1 MKSPELQA
9 SSDQDGTLD
18 NAARGRARQATQE
31 AERRVHV
38 ARVQAQQ
45 ASDPAAGAEPEV
57 EGVAPMDAV
66 IGVEVLGMPGGAP
79 ADGGAGSIGSS
90 AGGSSSGATVHA
102 SSHGGMDGAG
112 GAFGGLDLLLD
123 GADERA
129 DETIIGSGD
138 RAHHLALKSSLVI
151 YPPLPLRPARTSLPP
166 LRPTSRAQC
175 QRRCGKA
182 GFCDPSSELGCGGEY
197 CGNRYE
203 PL

>member
-1 MKSPELQA
+1 VKPFELPVG
-9 SSDQDGTLD
+9 SDKDGTLD

-31 AERRVHV
+31 AERRAHA

-45 ASDPAAGAEPEV
+45 ASDPAAAEPEV

-66 IGVEVLGMPGGAP
+66 IGVEVLSMPDGPP
-79 ADGGAGSIGSS
+79 ADSGAGSIGSS
-90 AGGSSSGATVHA
+90 RATVQTGSHGSLGSAGGV
-102 SSHGGMDGAG
+102 
-112 GAFGGLDLLLD
+112 FGGLDLLLD
-123 GADERA
+123 GDDERA

-138 RAHHLALKSSLVI
+138 RAHHLALKSAMVI

-166 LRPTSRAQC
+166 LRPASRAQC

>member
-1 MKSPELQA
+1 VKSPELQA

-18 NAARGRARQATQE
+18 NAARGRARQAAQE
-31 AERRVHV
+31 AGRRVHV

-45 ASDPAAGAEPEV
+45 ASDPAAEPEV
-57 EGVAPMDAV
+57 EGGAPMDAV
-66 IGVEVLGMPGGAP
+66 IGVEVLPMPGGAP

-90 AGGSSSGATVHA
+90 GAAVHA

-112 GAFGGLDLLLD
+112 GVFGGLDLLLD
-123 GADERA
+123 GDDERA